1 MIGLVVRIMR
11 FLGPYAK
18 RIRLAWAFTF
28 LKSLCANA
36 PLALGVV
43 VVNMLAQGLLEPIQ
57 CVLAALVLG
66 ILLVLQ
72 SVFQHA
78 ADRLQST
85 AGYELF
91 ADKRMELADHLRRL
105 PMGYFSTGN
114 LGKVSSVLSTDMV
127 FVEEHS
133 MTILA
138 DVASNVFSQAV
149 ITVFMLV
156 LCPPV
161 AAVVV
166 LTELIAILIGR
177 SMNAE
182 ALRNSFRRAEGIE
195 DLSDSVLEH
204 IDGLAVMKSF
214 NMMGKGSARMRGA
227 FSRMTETSLA
237 FEREHIP
244 WDRALLTAY
253 AVGMSAACVLAVY
266 LMQAGAVSV
275 GVFVG
280 IMMFAFNLF
289 TPLRALFQLDS
300 QITIMQAALSRIE
313 QILSES
319 QIAEI
324 APDEADCDVP
334 GKPEVSF
341 ENVSFA
347 YGEQEVLHDASFDV
361 RQGQTV
367 ALVGRSGSGKTTVA
381 NLLARFWDVSSGC
394 VRVRGR
400 DVRRMPLAELVGNL
414 SMVFQRVYLFDDT
427 VFANIAMGRPEATL
441 EEVREAARKARC
453 LELIERL
460 PYGFNTYIGQ
470 GGRTLSGGEAQRIS
484 IARCILK
491 DAPIVILDEATANLD
506 ADNEA
511 AIQAAMTELC
521 RNKTVLVIAHRLN
534 TVASADEIVVLEDG
548 RVAEQGTHDE
558 LIGRDGAYA
567 RLVATFKR
575 SGTGVCGGGES

>member
-244 WDRALLTAY
+244 WDRALLAAY

-324 APDEADCDVP
+324 APDEADRDVP